1 MTPPS
6 PNAIETS
13 NEAHPLAR
21 RYVAWLLRHG
31 RWLWLVAVA
40 LTIPAS
46 LRTIDLYAHLKS
58 DIEELLPRRAPS
70 VTALEELRGRMPGLR
85 YLGIVVDTG
94 TAEQLPA
101 AEHFLDDLAARIERY
116 PTSLVA
122 AVRTGIGPERRFFEA
137 HAPLYVELADLEAIR
152 DRIETSRD
160 AAVTH
165 ELGLDLDDE
174 VAEAESPTLDFHE
187 LEGKIRAQEK
197 DAQRFPRDR
206 FSSAEKGLSL
216 LLVQAAEFT
225 TGAGLGR
232 DLMRRIERDIADLG
246 GLQHYAPG
254 MRIGYTGDIAI
265 NVEELTALEQDL
277 AVASAV
283 VLVLVLAVVVAFYRW
298 WGSAWA
304 LLLPLTVAAIDT
316 FALVTLPPM
325 RVTSLNSN
333 TAFLGSVIVGNGVNS
348 GIILLARYVE
358 ERRRGRAIQD
368 ALTLAVAGSRRG
380 TLAAALAA
388 SASYGALVLTEFR
401 GFNQFGII
409 GGLGMLLSWAA
420 AFVLGPPLIA
430 WLDRNG
436 ASVPARAQPQRTWM
450 NHVANV
456 VTHHPVPILV
466 VASVITVAAALKLK
480 GLGRDWI
487 QYDFSQL
494 RRADTHQVGEAYWG
508 RRMDDLIGRY
518 LTPLVVLTD
527 NPEEARSMARRLRRA
542 TTAPPLSDVV
552 ASVRAADDLIPAG
565 QERKIAVLG
574 DIRRDLTP
582 RMRARLT
589 PEQRRLVD
597 RYLDSASLEPVRPAD
612 LPEAVTAG
620 LRERDGAIDRAV
632 LVYPRPSRAMWQ
644 GPSIVSLTAALR
656 GVVETREGPGRAGR
670 LAGSLPLSADIITS
684 IERDG
689 PRATAVAFGAVVAIV
704 VVIFR
709 LTATTPLIL
718 GSLLLAVTWLVGAMM
733 ALGIKVNFCNFVAFP
748 ITFGIGVDYAVNIM
762 TRVRE
767 GRGQSIAEAI
777 RTTGGAVGLSSMTT
791 IIGYG
796 SLLFAQNRALFSFGV
811 VAVLGE
817 IACLTTAIIV
827 LPAILVGRREPRAM
841 TGSLPDPRT

>member
-1 MTPPS
+1 
-6 PNAIETS
+6 
-13 NEAHPLAR
+13 
-21 RYVAWLLRHG
+21 
-31 RWLWLVAVA
+31 
-40 LTIPAS
+40 
-46 LRTIDLYAHLKS
+46 
-58 DIEELLPRRAPS
+58 
-70 VTALEELRGRMPGLR
+70 
-85 YLGIVVDTG
+85 
-94 TAEQLPA
+94 
-101 AEHFLDDLAARIERY
+101 
-116 PTSLVA
+116 
-122 AVRTGIGPERRFFEA
+122 
-137 HAPLYVELADLEAIR
+137 
-152 DRIETSRD
+152 
-160 AAVTH
+160 
-165 ELGLDLDDE
+165 
-174 VAEAESPTLDFHE
+174 
-187 LEGKIRAQEK
+187 
-197 DAQRFPRDR
+197 
-206 FSSAEKGLSL
+206 
-216 LLVQAAEFT
+216 
-225 TGAGLGR
+225 
-232 DLMRRIERDIADLG
+232 
-246 GLQHYAPG
+246 
-254 MRIGYTGDIAI
+254 
-265 NVEELTALEQDL
+265 
-277 AVASAV
+277 
-283 VLVLVLAVVVAFYRW
+283 
-298 WGSAWA
+298 
-304 LLLPLTVAAIDT
+304 
-316 FALVTLPPM
+316 
-325 RVTSLNSN
+325 
-333 TAFLGSVIVGNGVNS
+333 
-348 GIILLARYVE
+348 
-358 ERRRGRAIQD
+358 
-368 ALTLAVAGSRRG
+368 
-380 TLAAALAA
+380 
-388 SASYGALVLTEFR
+388 
-401 GFNQFGII
+401 
-409 GGLGMLLSWAA
+409 
-420 AFVLGPPLIA
+420 
-430 WLDRNG
+430 
-436 ASVPARAQPQRTWM
+436 
-450 NHVANV
+450 
-456 VTHHPVPILV
+456 
-466 VASVITVAAALKLK
+466 
-480 GLGRDWI
+480 
-487 QYDFSQL
+487 
-494 RRADTHQVGEAYWG
+494 
-508 RRMDDLIGRY
+508 
-518 LTPLVVLTD
+518 
-527 NPEEARSMARRLRRA
+527 
-542 TTAPPLSDVV
+542 V
-552 ASVRAADDLIPAG
+552 ASVRAADDLIPAD

-656 GVVETREGPGRAGR
+656 GVVETREGPERAGR